1 MSQTLN
7 IYTDGGARG
16 NPGPAAIG
24 VIIKD
29 QQGKT
34 IHRFGRT
41 IGEATNNVAEYRAVI
56 EALRWIQAQTKTHRP
71 LAVNFHSDSTLI
83 VHQIKG
89 DWKIK
94 EAHLRQLVD
103 QVHRLEKDLAAT
115 YTAIPREQNF
125 PADALVNQALDK
137 C

>member
-1 MSQTLN
+1 MKGLN

-24 VIIKD
+24 VVVKDGEGKIIH
-29 QQGKT
+29 Q
-34 IHRFGRT
+34 FGRT
-41 IGEATNNVAEYRAVI
+41 IGKTTNNVAEYQAVVS
-56 EALRWIQAQTKTHRP
+56 ALEWLATQFRP
-71 LAVNFHSDSTLI
+71 GKINFFSDSTLI
-83 VHQIKG
+83 VNQIKG

-94 EAHLRQLVD
+94 EAHLKPLVARVRYLVGQLAV
-103 QVHRLEKDLAAT
+103 A

-125 PADALVNQALDK
+125 QADALVNQALDK

>member
-1 MSQTLN
+1 MKGLN

-24 VIIKD
+24 VVVKDGEGKIIH
-29 QQGKT
+29 Q
-34 IHRFGRT
+34 FGRT
-41 IGEATNNVAEYRAVI
+41 IGKTTNNVAEYQAVVS
-56 EALRWIQAQTKTHRP
+56 ALEWLATQFRP
-71 LAVNFHSDSTLI
+71 GKINFFSDSTLI
-83 VHQIKG
+83 VNQIKG

-94 EAHLRQLVD
+94 EAHLKPLVSRVRQLVG
-103 QVHRLEKDLAAT
+103 QLTVT

-125 PADALVNQALDK
+125 EADALVNQALDK